1 MDILILG
8 NGFDL
13 AHGLKT
19 KYSDFLEYCV
29 KQFGR
34 IFVYKP
40 TDKFYNNLWI
50 RHFISVQQ
58 KMGEKWIDLEE
69 EIYKVVLH
77 VSKLPIMT
85 TLDCHKEFD
94 MHYNDNVFN
103 FYNIERYLIE
113 PFGRILP
120 ENGYARIEPNNELQF
135 KMYFSTPRGFVDFLY
150 EQLRE
155 FTKLFNDYLLKEVLE
170 PIQSEPNLKL
180 SLKSIGVNEGSK
192 DVHVLN
198 FNYTDTCERFYRSKF
213 SGYCDLNIKP
223 VYVHGEVSSG
233 EECNLVLGTHGFE
246 RYNGIISKDFN
257 IFKKHN
263 QRHKFGTIEAY
274 QTLLELIKEHNRQIT
289 FHIIG
294 HSLDSTDQ
302 RILKHILLANQHSR
316 INIYYHDEEAQERL
330 MNNIDSI
337 IGEEEVMAKVRF
349 IYQHDPNK
357 GILNPVEEQQLINT

>member
-1 MDILILG
+1 MALSFLATMAQEESHIKSDIMNASLEMRFRRGILLTPALLGYDRDEDGNLII
-8 NGFDL
+8 N
-13 AHGLKT
+13 
-19 KYSDFLEYCV
+19 
-29 KQFGR
+29 
-34 IFVYKP
+34 
-40 TDKFYNNLWI
+40 
-50 RHFISVQQ
+50 
-58 KMGEKWIDLEE
+58 EE
-69 EIYKVVLH
+69 
-77 VSKLPIMT
+77 
-85 TLDCHKEFD
+85 
-94 MHYNDNVFN
+94 
-103 FYNIERYLIE
+103 
-113 PFGRILP
+113 
-120 ENGYARIEPNNELQF
+120 
-135 KMYFSTPRGFVDFLY
+135 
-150 EQLRE
+150 
-155 FTKLFNDYLLKEVLE
+155 E

-198 FNYTDTCERFYRSKF
+198 FNYTDTCERFYKSKF

-223 VYVHGEVSSG
+223 VYVHGKVSSG

-349 IYQHDPNK
+349 INQYDSER
-357 GILNPVEEQQLINT
+357 GILILKEESVLVEN